1 MPVLISPKTDVTP
14 AILSR
19 VSYAGQAHR
28 IEQRSIPKTSRAT
41 VRRSI
46 TQRGPTKSR
55 PEPSGAVRNRPDTAR
70 SRPDAARSR
79 PDARL
84 GQSRVELVQDQHETC
99 DAVLRFAIYSGISF
113 CIT

>member
-1 MPVLISPKTDVTP
+1 MTP
-14 AILSR
+14 DM
-19 VSYAGQAHR
+19 
-28 IEQRSIPKTSRAT
+28 
-41 VRRSI
+41 
-46 TQRGPTKSR
+46 GPTKSR

-70 SRPDAARSR
+70 SRPDADRSR

-99 DAVLRFAIYSGISF
+99 DALLRFAIYSGISS